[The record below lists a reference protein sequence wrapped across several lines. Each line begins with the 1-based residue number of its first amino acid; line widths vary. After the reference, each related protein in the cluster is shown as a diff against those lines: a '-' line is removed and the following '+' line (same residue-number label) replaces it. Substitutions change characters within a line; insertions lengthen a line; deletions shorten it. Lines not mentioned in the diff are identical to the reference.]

1 MINKNNLV
9 NNISEDFPD
18 NYNFDSKIIRLQ
30 STLFATIKL
39 INVFKKL
46 IDKNYM
52 PLTLKNINCNNVDS
66 YSSWQR
72 VSMCYQ
78 KELCKNKEYST
89 LLKSFQTNNSGFDE
103 RLSDKKK
110 EYRHDFINSI
120 NLGIGV
126 FGLSC
131 YIYLNK

>member
-1 MINKNNLV
+1 MEKTYIGYDPNNMYWVSATPTDVSFEKCSTILTQTCKADS
-9 NNISEDFPD
+9 IS
-18 NYNFDSKIIRLQ
+18 DSDVSLC
-30 STLFATIKL
+30 
-39 INVFKKL
+39 FK
-46 IDKNYM
+46 
-52 PLTLKNINCNNVDS
+52 
-66 YSSWQR
+66 Q
-72 VSMCYQ
+72 
-78 KELCKNKEYST
+78 ELCKNKEYST

>member
-1 MINKNNLV
+1 MEKTYIGYDPNNLYWVSAKDV
-9 NNISEDFPD
+9 NFNNCS
-18 NYNFDSKIIRLQ
+18 
-30 STLFATIKL
+30 
-39 INVFKKL
+39 
-46 IDKNYM
+46 
-52 PLTLKNINCNNVDS
+52 TLKNINCNNVDS